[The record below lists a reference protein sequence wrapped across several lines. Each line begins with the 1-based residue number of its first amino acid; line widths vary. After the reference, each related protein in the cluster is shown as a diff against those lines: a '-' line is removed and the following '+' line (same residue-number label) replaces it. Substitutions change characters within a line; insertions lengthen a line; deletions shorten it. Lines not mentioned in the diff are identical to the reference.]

1 MKMQNTRSAR
11 GLPFLTPERAPWLP
25 NKEAEPVFN
34 TLLYGAVLLPNDW
47 RGAEITGTK
56 TEVLAT
62 HISIDFISTWGDVMS
77 PAKRVHMNLDK
88 DTPYEE
94 CKAIAARY
102 KDILNVRRL
111 G

>member
-11 GLPFLTPERAPWLP
+11 GLTFLTPER
-25 NKEAEPVFN
+25 EPVFN
-34 TLLYGAVLLPNDW
+34 TLLYGSYLLPDDW
-47 RGAEITGTK
+47 RGAEIDDVELAT
-56 TEVLAT
+56 LAT

-94 CKAIAARY
+94 SKAIAARY